1 MRLAEV
7 KTLLLS
13 LNENIHVDDR
23 QTIDTNVG
31 YISCFK
37 RLKNESF
44 CKTISPYNAS
54 LQFRDPDYSYS
65 QGAISY
71 LEKRRFDTTPC
82 NWCKL
87 EFSQLQIH
95 KSYKSWR
102 WTEETIVIGYAIFDK
117 FLVSFKARSFSLQ
130 QHGQNF
136 RNSFWFREI
145 LPNCP
150 LADPIPPPNRH
161 FLPRASLN

>member
-23 QTIDTNVG
+23 QTIDTNVC

-71 LEKRRFDTTPC
+71 LEKRRFDTTPFD
-82 NWCKL
+82 WCKL
-87 EFSQLQIH
+87 ELFPVANAQELQKVDDELKKQL
-95 KSYKSWR
+95 
-102 WTEETIVIGYAIFDK
+102 
-117 FLVSFKARSFSLQ
+117 
-130 QHGQNF
+130 
-136 RNSFWFREI
+136 
-145 LPNCP
+145 
-150 LADPIPPPNRH
+150 
-161 FLPRASLN
+161 